1 MFFVLIAY
9 GENLKMPRRV
19 VWNRLL
25 ACACT
30 TRVDTQRYGVPRR
43 AAFSLNL
50 PYTVATSEL
59 ATNLTVYVKYTR
71 CNERHHFGILTAAQ
85 SGLHSQGAVLLL

>member
-9 GENLKMPRRV
+9 GENLKWLRRV

-30 TRVDTQRYGVPRR
+30 TRVDTQRYGVP
-43 AAFSLNL
+43 
-50 PYTVATSEL
+50 
-59 ATNLTVYVKYTR
+59 
-71 CNERHHFGILTAAQ
+71 
-85 SGLHSQGAVLLL
+85 